1 MIYLASNSLR
11 RRQLLDQIAVDYEH
25 LLIRSR
31 AGRVADVDETPLDD
45 EPALIYVQRIAI
57 YKAQIAWDRAR
68 QRGLPLHPILAA
80 DTTVAFENKILGKP
94 RDQEEAAYFLQQLSG
109 KSHQVLT
116 AISIIQ
122 GDRIESALSA
132 TEVVF
137 KTLSSD
143 EIQRYTRNTEIL
155 DMAGAY
161 GLQGRAA
168 IFVKHISGSDS
179 GIKGLALYETAE
191 LLSRFGIP
199 V

>member
-11 RRQLLDQIAVDYEH
+11 RRQLLDQIGVTYEH

-31 AGRVADVDETPLDD
+31 TGRVADVDETPLDD

-68 QRGLPLHPILAA
+68 QRGLPSYPILAA
-80 DTTVAFENKILGKP
+80 DTTVAFENQILGKP

-122 GDRIESALSA
+122 GEKIESALSV

-161 GLQGRAA
+161 GLQGKAA
-168 IFVKHISGSDS
+168 TFVKHISGSDS
-179 GIKGLALYETAE
+179 GVKGLALYETAE
-191 LLSRFGIP
+191 LLSRFGIT